1 MLGRN
6 HEGSMIKYQF
16 KIRTRN
22 GLIVENLNIAGTD
35 RADAERKLL
44 RMYLNSEVLECTE
57 LFGGSGRE
65 ESMDL
70 NTILALMAR
79 QEKEGD

>member
-1 MLGRN
+1 
-6 HEGSMIKYQF
+6 MIKYQF

-35 RADAERKLL
+35 RAEAERKLL
-44 RMYLNSEVLECTE
+44 RMYLNSEVLECAE

>member
-1 MLGRN
+1 
-6 HEGSMIKYQF
+6 MIKFQF

-22 GLIVENLNIAGTD
+22 GLIVENLNIAGID
-35 RADAERKLL
+35 RAEAERKLL
-44 RMYLNSEVLECTE
+44 RMYLNSEVLECIE

-70 NTILALMAR
+70 NTILALIAR
-79 QEKEGD
+79 QEKDGD

>member
-1 MLGRN
+1 
-6 HEGSMIKYQF
+6 MIKYQF

-35 RADAERKLL
+35 RADAEFKLL
-44 RMYLNSEVLECTE
+44 RMYRNSDVLECTE
-57 LFGGSGRE
+57 LPGGSGRE

-70 NTILALMAR
+70 NTILALIAK
-79 QEKEGD
+79 QEKDGD